1 MLSLRVPGPGQQNR
15 TMNRTSA
22 SLAPLFNS
30 AFRRYG
36 AAIAAIL
43 VALAVR
49 EALAPF
55 LHESLPYIT
64 LFPAIAFSAL
74 FCGVGP
80 ATLAIVLGLVGARFW
95 FLTPAHSLGVPDPPQ
110 LVGVLTFLAVSSI
123 VVLIG
128 ELQRRNKEAL
138 LEFQKNLESR
148 FQERTREL
156 HTANQNVGDLTGRL
170 LHLQDEERRRIA
182 RELHDSV
189 GQSLAA
195 LSMNL
200 ASFGAA
206 IEHVAKVAGKVSDS
220 TSLVN
225 DISTEIRTIS
235 HLLHPPLLDEAGL
248 ASALRW
254 YIEGF
259 TDRSKIRVDLE
270 LPEDFDRLPRDLE
283 TAVFRLVQECLTNVH
298 RHSESAV
305 ARVRLTRSADEI
317 RLEVEEEGKGICVE
331 KQVDLLSGGTA
342 GVGIRGMRE
351 RLRQLGG
358 TLEITSN
365 GIRRGTKVAAKLPTG
380 SAGRPVARAATAAV

>member
-1 MLSLRVPGPGQQNR
+1 
-15 TMNRTSA
+15 MNRNSA
-22 SLAPLFNS
+22 SLAPFLNS
-30 AFRRYG
+30 AFGRYG
-36 AAIAAIL
+36 AAITATA
-43 VALAVR
+43 VALA
-49 EALAPF
+49 AIAPF
-55 LHESLPYIT
+55 VHESIHYIV
-64 LFPAIAFSAL
+64 LFPAVAFSAL

-80 ATLAIVLGLVGARFW
+80 ATLAIVLGLLGTRFW
-95 FLTPAHSLGVPDPPQ
+95 FLTPAHSLSVPDPPQ
-110 LVGVLTFLAVSSI
+110 LIGIFTFLAASSI

-128 ELQRRNKEAL
+128 GIQRRNQQAL

-148 FQERTREL
+148 FQERTAEL

-254 YIEGF
+254 YIAGF
-259 TDRSKIRVDLE
+259 TERSKIRVDLE
-270 LPEDFDRLPRDLE
+270 LPDDFDRLPRDLE
-283 TAVFRLVQECLTNVH
+283 TAVFRLVQESLTNVH

-305 ARVRLTRSADEI
+305 ARIRLTRSADGI
-317 RLEVEEEGKGICVE
+317 RLEVEDEGKGISP
-331 KQVDLLSGGTA
+331 QQQMDLLSGGTP

-365 GIRRGTKVAAKLPTG
+365 GTRRGTKIVAKLTREPL
-380 SAGRPVARAATAAV
+380 ARAATAGSAT

>member
-1 MLSLRVPGPGQQNR
+1 
-15 TMNRTSA
+15 MNTISA
-22 SLAPLFNS
+22 PSAPFFDS
-30 AFRRYG
+30 GFRRYG
-36 AAIAAIL
+36 AAIVATA
-43 VALAVR
+43 VALGAR
-49 EALAPF
+49 EALAPL

-64 LFPAIAFSAL
+64 LFPAVAFSAL
-74 FCGVGP
+74 FCGIGP
-80 ATLAIVLGLVGARFW
+80 AALAIVLGLLGARVW
-95 FLTPAHSLGVPDPPQ
+95 FLTPAQSLSVPDAAQ
-110 LVGVLTFLAVSSI
+110 LVGIFAFLATSGI
-123 VVLIG
+123 VVVIG
-128 ELQRRNKEAL
+128 EIQRRNKQAL
-138 LEFQKNLESR
+138 WEFQQNLESR
-148 FQERTREL
+148 FQERTAEL
-156 HTANQNVGDLTGRL
+156 HTANQSVGDLTGRL

-200 ASFGAA
+200 TRFGAA
-206 IEHVAKVAGKVSDS
+206 VEQVVKEAGKISDS

-259 TDRSKIRVDLE
+259 TERSTIRVELE
-270 LPEDFDRLPRDLE
+270 LPDHFDRLSRDLE
-283 TAVFRLVQECLTNVH
+283 TAIFRLVQECLTNIH

-305 ARVRLTRSADEI
+305 AKIRLIQSADEI
-317 RLEVEEEGKGICVE
+317 RLEVEDEGKGIPVE
-331 KQVDLLSGGTA
+331 KQAELLSSGTA

-358 TLEITSN
+358 TLEITCD
-365 GIRRGTKVAAKLPTG
+365 GIARGTKVIAKLPAIAADKPLT
-380 SAGRPVARAATAAV
+380 RAASVASST

>member
-1 MLSLRVPGPGQQNR
+1 MSTN
-15 TMNRTSA
+15 SA
-22 SLAPLFNS
+22 SLTPFFNS
-30 AFRRYG
+30 GFRRYG
-36 AAIAAIL
+36 AAI
-43 VALAVR
+43 VATAGALGVR
-49 EALAPF
+49 EAMAPL

-64 LFPAIAFSAL
+64 LFPAVAFSAL

-80 ATLAIVLGLVGARFW
+80 AALAIVLGLLSVRFW
-95 FLTPAHSLGVPDPPQ
+95 FLTPTHSLGVPDLPQ
-110 LVGVLTFLAVSSI
+110 LAGMFAFLAVSSI
-123 VVLIG
+123 VVVIG
-128 ELQRRNKEAL
+128 ELQRRSKEAL
-138 LEFQKNLESR
+138 FKFQQGLEAR
-148 FQERTREL
+148 FQERTAEL
-156 HTANQNVGDLTGRL
+156 HTANRNVGDLTGRL

-189 GQSLAA
+189 GQALAA

-200 ASFGAA
+200 ASFGAVV
-206 IEHVAKVAGKVSDS
+206 EHVAKEAGKISDS

-259 TDRSKIRVDLE
+259 TERSNIRVELE
-270 LPEDFDRLPRDLE
+270 FPDHFDRLSRDLE
-283 TAVFRLVQECLTNVH
+283 TAIFRLVQECLTNVH

-305 ARVRLTRSADEI
+305 AKIRLIRTADEI
-317 RLEVEEEGKGICVE
+317 RLEVEDDGKGIPPE
-331 KQVDLLSGGTA
+331 KQAELLSTGTP

-358 TLEITSN
+358 TLEITCN
-365 GIRRGTKVAAKLPTG
+365 GIRQGTKVIAKLPASGAEKPPTRAT
-380 SAGRPVARAATAAV
+380 SVASTT

>member
-1 MLSLRVPGPGQQNR
+1 
-15 TMNRTSA
+15 MNTNSA
-22 SLAPLFNS
+22 PFAPFFNS
-30 AFRRYG
+30 GFLRYG
-36 AAIAAIL
+36 AAIVAT
-43 VALAVR
+43 ALALGAR
-49 EALAPF
+49 EALAPL

-64 LFPAIAFSAL
+64 LFPAVAFSAL

-80 ATLAIVLGLVGARFW
+80 AALAIVLGLLGARVW
-95 FLTPAHSLGVPDPPQ
+95 FLTPAQSLSVPDAPQ
-110 LVGVLTFLAVSSI
+110 LVGIFTFLATSGI
-123 VVLIG
+123 VVVIG
-128 ELQRRNKEAL
+128 EIQRRNKQAL
-138 LEFQKNLESR
+138 WEFQKNLESR
-148 FQERTREL
+148 FRERTAEL
-156 HTANQNVGDLTGRL
+156 HAANQNVGDLTGRL

-200 ASFGAA
+200 KSFGAT
-206 IEHVAKVAGKVSDS
+206 IERVVKEAGKISDS
-220 TSLVN
+220 NSLVN

-259 TDRSKIRVDLE
+259 TERSNIRVELE
-270 LPEDFDRLPRDLE
+270 LPGHFDRLSRDLE
-283 TAVFRLVQECLTNVH
+283 TAIFRLVQECLTNVH

-305 ARVRLTRSADEI
+305 ARIRLIRSEDEI
-317 RLEVEEEGKGICVE
+317 RLEVVDEGKGIPME
-331 KQVDLLSGGTA
+331 KQAELLSGGTP

-358 TLEITSN
+358 TLEITCN
-365 GIRRGTKVAAKLPTG
+365 GTGQGTKVTAKLPATG
-380 SAGRPVARAATAAV
+380 ADQPLTRAASAASNT

>member
-1 MLSLRVPGPGQQNR
+1 MSTN
-15 TMNRTSA
+15 SA
-22 SLAPLFNS
+22 TLDPFFNS
-30 AFRRYG
+30 RFRRYG
-36 AAIAAIL
+36 AAIVTTAGAL
-43 VALAVR
+43 GVTEAVAPL
-49 EALAPF
+49 

-64 LFPAIAFSAL
+64 LFPTVAFSAL

-80 ATLAIVLGLVGARFW
+80 AALATVLGLLSVRFW
-95 FLTPAHSLGVPDPPQ
+95 FLTPTHSLSVPDLPQ
-110 LVGVLTFLAVSSI
+110 LAGMFAFLAASSI
-123 VVLIG
+123 VVVIG
-128 ELQRRNKEAL
+128 ELQRRSKEAL
-138 LEFQKNLESR
+138 FKFQQGLEAR
-148 FQERTREL
+148 FQERTAEL
-156 HTANQNVGDLTGRL
+156 RTANQNVGDLTGRL

-206 IEHVAKVAGKVSDS
+206 VEHVAKEAGKISDS

-259 TDRSKIRVDLE
+259 TGRSNIRVELE
-270 LPEDFDRLPRDLE
+270 LPDHFDRLSRDLE
-283 TAVFRLVQECLTNVH
+283 TAIFRLVQECLTNVH

-305 ARVRLTRSADEI
+305 AKIRLIRTADEI
-317 RLEVEEEGKGICVE
+317 RLEVEDDGKGIPPE
-331 KQVDLLSGGTA
+331 KQAELLSTGTP

-358 TLEITSN
+358 TLEITCN
-365 GIRRGTKVAAKLPTG
+365 GIRQGTKVIAKLPASG
-380 SAGRPVARAATAAV
+380 AD

>member
-1 MLSLRVPGPGQQNR
+1 MNTNFVP
-15 TMNRTSA
+15 
-22 SLAPLFNS
+22 LAPFFDS
-30 AFRRYG
+30 GFRRYG
-36 AAIAAIL
+36 AAIVATAA
-43 VALAVR
+43 ALGAR

-64 LFPAIAFSAL
+64 LFPAVAFSTV

-80 ATLAIVLGLVGARFW
+80 AALAIVLGLLGARVW
-95 FLTPAHSLGVPDPPQ
+95 FLTPAQSLSVPDAPQ
-110 LVGVLTFLAVSSI
+110 LVGIFTFLATSGI
-123 VVLIG
+123 VVVIG
-128 ELQRRNKEAL
+128 EIQRRNKQAL
-138 LEFQKNLESR
+138 WEFQKNLESR
-148 FQERTREL
+148 FRERTAEL
-156 HTANQNVGDLTGRL
+156 HAANQNVGDLTGRL

-200 ASFGAA
+200 TSFGAT
-206 IEHVAKVAGKVSDS
+206 IERVVKEAGKISDS

-259 TDRSKIRVDLE
+259 TERSNIRVELE
-270 LPEDFDRLPRDLE
+270 LPDHFDRLSRDLE
-283 TAVFRLVQECLTNVH
+283 TAIFRLVQECLTNVH

-305 ARVRLTRSADEI
+305 ARIRLIRSEDEI
-317 RLEVEEEGKGICVE
+317 RLEVVDEGKGIPVE
-331 KQVDLLSGGTA
+331 KQADLLSCGTP

-358 TLEITSN
+358 TLEITCN
-365 GIRRGTKVAAKLPTG
+365 GIGKGPKVIAKFPATGADKPLTCAA
-380 SAGRPVARAATAAV
+380 STASTT